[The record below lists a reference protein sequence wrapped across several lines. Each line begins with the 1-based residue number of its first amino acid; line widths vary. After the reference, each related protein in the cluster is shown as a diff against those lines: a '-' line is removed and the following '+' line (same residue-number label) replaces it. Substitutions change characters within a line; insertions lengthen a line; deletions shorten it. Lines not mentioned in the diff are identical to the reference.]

1 MAKKGRIGFGIVGCG
16 VISDFHAEALKHLKG
31 AELVACHDN
40 VPACAERLAQE
51 RGCVPYTNYKAFLA
65 HPGLDVVTIAT
76 PSGAHLEPA
85 VKAAQAKKHLLVE
98 KPLEITLSRCDR
110 IIAAAKK
117 ARVLLAGIFPSR
129 FSTGIQVMKQALK
142 KKHFGTIAFGNAT
155 IKWFRT
161 QEYYDSGGWRGT
173 WELDGGGAIM
183 NQGIHTVDLLQW
195 LLGPVEEIIAMT
207 ACRTHKRIEVEDV
220 AIATLRFRSGALGLI
235 QGTTSAYPGLPR
247 EIEVYGAKGSA
258 MYTDTNITRWDME
271 KPTAYDRQV
280 LKKHVA
286 AAGGG
291 AGAADPRAISYK
303 PHLAQFEEFLRALK
317 GKGTVSVDGTEARK
331 AVEIIVGIYLA
342 AARGKPVTLP
352 VKFGGSPKPKT

>member
-1 MAKKGRIGFGIVGCG
+1 MATKATTGFGIVGCG
-16 VISDFHAEALKHLKG
+16 VISDFHAEAIKHLKG
-31 AELVACHDN
+31 ARLVACHDN
-40 VPACAERLAQE
+40 VAACAERLAAE
-51 RGCVPYTNYKAFLA
+51 RGCVPYTNLTAFLA

-85 VKAAQAKKHLLVE
+85 VAAARAGKHLLVE

-110 IIAAAKK
+110 IIAAATK

-129 FSTGIQVMKQALK
+129 FSAGIQVIKQALD

-155 IKWFRT
+155 VKWYRS

-195 LLGPVEEIIAMT
+195 LLGPVEEIIART

-235 QGTTSAYPGLPR
+235 QGSTSAFPGFPR

-258 MYTDTNITRWDME
+258 IYTDTAITHWEVE
-271 KPTAYDRQV
+271 KPGAWDRQV
-280 LKKHVA
+280 KRKHVSA
-286 AAGGG
+286 AEGA
-291 AGAADPRAISYK
+291 AGAADPRAISFK
-303 PHLAQFEEFLRALK
+303 PHLAQFEEFMKALK
-317 GKGTVSVDGTEARK
+317 GKGTVSVDGAEARK
-331 AVEIIVGIYLA
+331 AVEIIVGMYLA
-342 AARGKPVTLP
+342 ANRGKPVKLP
-352 VKFGGSPKPKT
+352 LKFKGSPRPR